1 MKDIASTSVERA
13 RLAKYKDSIASAMQA
28 QFSNI
33 LHEVSFLCAN
43 DVPPIHNWSLSSAC
57 FSVRLVSVW
66 KFFFFGSSV

>member
-1 MKDIASTSVERA
+1 MKDIADTSIQRA

-43 DVPPIHNWSLSSAC
+43 E
-57 FSVRLVSVW
+57 
-66 KFFFFGSSV
+66 